1 MCLIRVVNGKHSVG
15 RRHSSLLKSVI
26 IEVPVYTILEVY
38 RVSDMELVR
47 VLPSAEDEVNVAC
60 FHPAVKLLTFS
71 VCKSSVNWQACVQL
85 KVLGVET
92 TTTQQEIKR
101 AYHKLAL
108 RLHPNKNPGD
118 EVIGYKTKTTINLRL
133 WSTKVASSEFDLNAY
148 NAGEHTKAYEALKKA
163 EKCRASDFPRDYDGA
178 CVQMR
183 MSYSTAAHLFLFLV
197 QWTDCHLAGAF
208 GLLRILI
215 YKVYVD
221 GTTTMSIHERKASIR
236 DFMRH

>member
-15 RRHSSLLKSVI
+15 HRHSSLLKSVV
-26 IEVPVYTILEVY
+26 IEVLVYTILEVY
-38 RVSDMELVR
+38 TVSDMELVR

-71 VCKSSVNWQACVQL
+71 VCKSSVNWEARVQL

-92 TTTQQEIKR
+92 TATQQEIKR

-108 RLHPNKNPGD
+108 RLHPDKNLGD

-133 WSTKVASSEFDLNAY
+133 WSTKVASSEFELNAY
-148 NAGEHTKAYEALKKA
+148 NAGEHAKAYEALKKA
-163 EKCRASDFPRDYDGA
+163 EK
-178 CVQMR
+178 MR

-197 QWTDCHLAGAF
+197 QYTDCHLAGAF

-221 GTTTMSIHERKASIR
+221 GTTTMSIHERKLSIR
-236 DFMRH
+236 DFVCH